1 MIALPSIAFG
11 GFSGSAKD
19 VTARQ
24 YKGRSVLSVRCWP
37 TGPATNKQTE
47 HRGHFAQVTRSY
59 RYANEEQMQ
68 EWARIAETVTGNS
81 VFGQKARL
89 SGFNVYVRYNVRQV
103 NIGQSISYAAPAQ
116 MPDQPIVIVNP

>member
-24 YKGRSVLSVRCWP
+24 VGGRSILSVRSWP
-37 TGPATNKQTE
+37 TGQATNEQTTV
-47 HRGHFAQVTRSY
+47 RGNFSQVAKSY
-59 RYANEEQMQ
+59 RLVPDEQML
-68 EWARIAETVTGNS
+68 EWARIAETATGQS

-89 SGFNVYVRYNVRQV
+89 SGFNVYMRYNISQVRTQGV
-103 NIGQSISYAAPAQ
+103 ISLAAPLAI
-116 MPDQPIVIVNP
+116 PDEPIVIVNP